1 MANSNEMSVVVCV
14 PGFPVSAE
22 DPDKPFLLNHVIS
35 IANSGVLVTVVA
47 PACAGSPAKQIIEGV
62 RVVRVRYAPR
72 KWETLAATG
81 AMYREAR
88 GIKALL
94 VPLMLLAMVY
104 RTIRE
109 IRSTNAGVVHGHWW
123 LPGGLVAVCS
133 SFLTRRTSVV
143 HLHGSDATLG
153 DHPMFRWFARR
164 VLRSADLRIAV
175 SENLADWGRV
185 VSDMEFEVLPMPLML
200 DRFACETE
208 APENGPILAVGR
220 LVDEKGFDVLIEAAA
235 LAFTVDESS
244 RRKIVILGE
253 GPQREAIAQKAA
265 KCGLELEMPGVVSPE
280 HMRDWYEQA
289 CFVVVPSRR
298 EGFGM
303 VAAEA
308 LASSRAV
315 IGSSVGGIPL
325 MLEDNKNGILVKPGD
340 IEDLKRALLAIDP
353 RMGVLGPDS
362 VKIFA
367 VDNHVQLLLKHYK
380 SLTNFGTNGKTE

>member
-1 MANSNEMSVVVCV
+1 VVNSKEMSVVLCV

-35 IANSGVLVTVVA
+35 ISNSGVLVTVIA
-47 PACAGSPAKQIIEGV
+47 PACAGSPAEQIIEGV

-94 VPLMLLAMVY
+94 VPFMLLAMLC

-109 IRSTNAGVVHGHWW
+109 IRRTDAGVVHGHWW

-153 DHPMFRWFARR
+153 DQPMFRWFARR
-164 VLRSADLRIAV
+164 VLRAADLRIAV
-175 SENLADWGRV
+175 SENLAVWGQG
-185 VSDMEFEVLPMPLML
+185 VSGMEFEVLPMPLML
-200 DRFACETE
+200 DRFACETA
-208 APENGPILAVGR
+208 APENGPMLAVGR
-220 LVDEKGFDVLIEAAA
+220 LVDEKGFDILIEAAA
-235 LAFTVDESS
+235 MAFAVDESC
-244 RRKIVILGE
+244 RRKIVIIGD
-253 GPQREAIAQKAA
+253 GPLREVIAQKAA
-265 KCGLELEMPGVVSPE
+265 ECGVELEMPGVVSPE
-280 HMRDWYEQA
+280 HMRNWYEQA

-325 MLEDNKNGILVKPGD
+325 MLENKKNGILVKPGD
-340 IEDLKRALLAIDP
+340 VEDLKHALLAIDP
-353 RMGVLGPDS
+353 KMGVLGPDS
-362 VKIFA
+362 VKLFA
-367 VDNHVQLLLKHYK
+367 ADKHIQFLRKQYK
-380 SLTNFGTNGKTE
+380 ELTDSGASKEFE